1 MGDTAISGAEKD
13 SDMLRYSPVRVA
25 ALLAVALWTTAPAAE
40 APGGRALVS
49 VTLDVA
55 NASAGPIDCRAAIAH
70 WFSAEVGA
78 AGPGGAVAATL
89 WVDPA
94 SGTVHLINAAGDAMP
109 VESLWCGVADATWNT
124 RSLLPLPRD
133 AQAGDSLSLTC
144 RDTATGSLACR

>member
-1 MGDTAISGAEKD
+1 MFRTA
-13 SDMLRYSPVRVA
+13 LVRTA
-25 ALLAVALWTTAPAAE
+25 ALAAAVWTTMPLADARAGE
-40 APGGRALVS
+40 ALVP
-49 VTLDVA
+49 VALDVA
-55 NASAGPIDCRAAIAH
+55 NASAEAIGCRAAIAH

-109 VESLWCGVADATWNT
+109 VESLWCGIADATWRT

-133 AQAGDSLSLTC
+133 ARAGDRLSLTC